1 MNTIPQTYISRTA
14 AGYQLHHQGQ
24 PLTADN
30 RSFTDCVAV
39 AARMK
44 LHTHGEN
51 WIGPLGRF
59 GTMTEAKDAKFHE
72 ILPDDHGHDAQR
84 EAAESPAL

>member
-1 MNTIPQTYISRTA
+1 MNTIPQTYISRTD
-14 AGYQLHHQGQ
+14 AGYQLHHQGV

-44 LHTHGEN
+44 LHTHGEI

-59 GTMTEAKDAKFHE
+59 GTMAEAKDAKFHE
-72 ILPDDHGHDAQR
+72 ILPDDSGRDAQW
-84 EAAESPAL
+84 ETAENPAL